1 MKQIGIEDDLQRT
14 LNGIVEILAP
24 EPDNATLEQ
33 VAALL
38 AEFVERRRAE
48 LNFESFPLPTQAGDA
63 LCCYELYGEGAAGLT
78 LYLNSIRGGV
88 DSAVHDH
95 GTWAVIVAIE
105 GRERNRLYRRTD
117 DGSDADRAALELER
131 EVVVRKG
138 RPLVLEEGRFHSIHT
153 EAHEPALQLH
163 LYGQPVDKINGRQ
176 VADLRTGQRVYL
188 GESGD
193 CKDASIR
200 K

>member
-24 EPDNATLEQ
+24 VPDDTALQQ

-38 AEFVERRRAE
+38 AEFVERHRAG
-48 LNFESFPLPTQAGDA
+48 LSFEHFPLPTEAGDA
-63 LCCYELYGEGAAGLT
+63 LCCYELQSEGAAGLT

-117 DGSDADRAALELER
+117 DGSDADRVALELER

-138 RPLVLEEGRFHSIHT
+138 QPLVLAKGIFHSIHT
-153 EAHEPALQLH
+153 VANEPTLQLH
-163 LYGQPVDKINGRQ
+163 VYGQAIDRISGRH
-176 VADLRTGQRVYL
+176 VAELETGKL
-188 GESGD
+188 AHLPSE
-193 CKDASIR
+193 ASIR